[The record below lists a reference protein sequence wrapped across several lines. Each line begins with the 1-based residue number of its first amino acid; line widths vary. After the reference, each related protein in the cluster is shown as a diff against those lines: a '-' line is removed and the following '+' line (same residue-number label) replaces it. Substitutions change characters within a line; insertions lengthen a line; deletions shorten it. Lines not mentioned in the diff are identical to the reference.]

1 MKVIITESQY
11 NFLINL
17 INENNEVVI
26 DLNEPIDLSKYD
38 SIDEIIRAVKSL
50 SLRHGK
56 GTQSRNIYL
65 NIDNLLS
72 SLENISDKNL
82 FNSYIKII
90 MNLISKYKSG
100 SYTLKKLQVL
110 LDSMLSMN
118 ESEMLKKMEDII
130 NIYDDSRFEE
140 KHKKSLF
147 KELEKPNPDFLNFYN
162 KTIKK
167 FREYELSFVEGSD
180 SPFTSFFTS
189 PRLSIEL
196 SKDLNYLNVYVSRS
210 DFNEKS
216 TDVEKVNYLISKLV
230 QVKSFS
236 KSPNEIISEMISM
249 LSFKINFNFS
259 DKNVKADLKVVKNLL
274 YFDPSSVKT
283 FVVAKQGQDV
293 EIKNNPYNKPY
304 YLSEFFK
311 VDATKENEQFL
322 LNGLSYMPKIK
333 DVKESFKVLMDSLSK
348 NLRQNLLSS
357 DMGEKI
363 INHLTN
369 NLAGMIFSNSIF
381 IPKDYI
387 KFYWNNVGYANKPRL
402 SIYYEVIVNPM
413 IFKLQHGEN
422 GFEQYLKK

>member
-56 GTQSRNIYL
+56 GTQSRSIYL

-110 LDSMLSMN
+110 LDSMLSMG

-140 KHKKSLF
+140 KHKKGLF

-196 SKDLNYLNVYVSRS
+196 SKDLNYLNVNVFKS
-210 DFNEKS
+210 DFNDKS
-216 TDVEKVNYLISKLV
+216 SDVEKVNYLISKLV

-236 KSPNEIISEMISM
+236 KSPNEIISEMIS
-249 LSFKINFNFS
+249 LLNFKINFNFS

-274 YFDPSSVKT
+274 YFDPLSVKT
-283 FVVAKQGQDV
+283 FVIAKQGQDV

-322 LNGLSYMPKIK
+322 LNGLSYMPKMK

-402 SIYYEVIVNPM
+402 SIYYEVIDNPM
-413 IFKLQHGEN
+413 IFKLQRGEN

>member
-26 DLNEPIDLSKYD
+26 DLNQPIDLSKYN

-65 NIDNLLS
+65 DIDNLLS

-100 SYTLKKLQVL
+100 SYTLKKLQIL
-110 LDSMLSMN
+110 LDSMLSMG

-196 SKDLNYLNVYVSRS
+196 SKDLNYLNVHVSKL

-216 TDVEKVNYLISKLV
+216 SDVEKVNYLISKMV

-236 KSPNEIISEMISM
+236 KSPNEIISEMIS
-249 LSFKINFNFS
+249 LLNFKINFNFS
-259 DKNVKADLKVVKNLL
+259 NKNVKADLKVVKNLL
-274 YFDPSSVKT
+274 YFDPLSVKT
-283 FVVAKQGQDV
+283 FVIAKQGQDV

-322 LNGLSYMPKIK
+322 LNGLSYMPKMK
-333 DVKESFKVLMDSLSK
+333 DDKESFKVLMDSLSK

-363 INHLTN
+363 INHLTE

-387 KFYWNNVGYANKPRL
+387 KFYWNNVGYASKPRL
-402 SIYYEVIVNPM
+402 SIYYEVIDNPM
-413 IFKLQHGEN
+413 IFKMQRGNN

>member
-17 INENNEVVI
+17 ISENNEVVI

-56 GTQSRNIYL
+56 GTQSRSIYL
-65 NIDNLLS
+65 NIDELLS
-72 SLENISDKNL
+72 SLENISDKSL

-110 LDSMLSMN
+110 LDSMLSMD

-196 SKDLNYLNVYVSRS
+196 SKDLNYLNVYVSKS

-216 TDVEKVNYLISKLV
+216 SDVEKVNYLISKLV

-402 SIYYEVIVNPM
+402 SIYYEVIANPM

>member
-11 NFLINL
+11 NLLIDF
-17 INENNEVVI
+17 INENDEVVI
-26 DLNEPIDLSKYD
+26 DLNEPIDLSKYN
-38 SIDEIIRAVKSL
+38 SFDEIIRAVKSL

-56 GTQSRNIYL
+56 GTQSRSSYL
-65 NIDNLLS
+65 DIDNLLS
-72 SLENISDKNL
+72 SLENISDKTL

-90 MNLISKYKSG
+90 MSLISKYKSG
-100 SYTLKKLQVL
+100 SYTLKKLQSL
-110 LDSMLSMN
+110 LESMFSMD
-118 ESEMLKKMEDII
+118 EVDMFKKMEDII

-147 KELEKPNPDFLNFYN
+147 KELEKSNPDFLNFYN
-162 KTIKK
+162 KTLKK
-167 FREYELSFVEGSD
+167 FREYELSFIEGSN
-180 SPFTSFFTS
+180 SPFSSFFTS

-196 SKDLNYLNVYVSRS
+196 SKDLNYLNVFVSKV
-210 DFNEKS
+210 DFNDKS
-216 TDVEKVNYLISKLV
+216 SDVEKVNYLISKLV

-236 KSPNEIISEMISM
+236 KSPNEIIYEMISM

-259 DKNVKADLKVVKNLL
+259 DKNVKADLKVNKNLL
-274 YFDPSSVKT
+274 YFDSSSVKT
-283 FVVAKQGQDV
+283 IVVARQGQDI
-293 EIKNNPYNKPY
+293 EIKNNPYEKPY

-311 VDATKENEQFL
+311 VDATKENEQIL

-333 DVKESFKVLMDSLSK
+333 DEKESFKVLMDSLSK

-369 NLAGMIFSNSIF
+369 NLAGMIFSNSTF
-381 IPKDYI
+381 IPKDNI

-402 SIYYEVIVNPM
+402 SIYYEVDKNPTVY
-413 IFKLQHGEN
+413 KLQYGD
-422 GFEQYLKK
+422 GGYEQYLKK

>member
-11 NFLINL
+11 NFLIDF
-17 INENNEVVI
+17 INENDEVVI

-65 NIDNLLS
+65 DIDNLLS
-72 SLENISDKNL
+72 SLENISDKTL

-100 SYTLKKLQVL
+100 SYTLKKLQIL
-110 LDSMLSMN
+110 LESMLSMD

-189 PRLSIEL
+189 PRLGIEL
-196 SKDLNYLNVYVSRS
+196 SKDLNYLNVYISRS
-210 DFNEKS
+210 DFNGKS
-216 TDVEKVNYLISKLV
+216 SDVEKVNYLISKLA

-274 YFDPSSVKT
+274 YFDSSSVKT
-283 FVVAKQGQDV
+283 IVVAKQGQDV

-322 LNGLSYMPKIK
+322 LNGLSYMPKMK
-333 DVKESFKVLMDSLSK
+333 DIKESFKVLMGSLSK

-363 INHLTN
+363 INHLTD
-369 NLAGMIFSNSIF
+369 NLAGMIFSNLIF

-402 SIYYEVIVNPM
+402 SIYYEVISNPM
-413 IFKLQHGEN
+413 IYKLQHGEN

>member
-56 GTQSRNIYL
+56 GTQSRSIYL
-65 NIDNLLS
+65 DIDNLLS

-110 LDSMLSMN
+110 LDSMLSMG

-167 FREYELSFVEGSD
+167 FREYELSFVEGTN

-196 SKDLNYLNVYVSRS
+196 SKDLNYLNVNVSKS

-216 TDVEKVNYLISKLV
+216 SDVEKVNYLISKLV

-259 DKNVKADLKVVKNLL
+259 DKNVKSDLKVVKNLL
-274 YFDPSSVKT
+274 YFDPLSVKT
-283 FVVAKQGQDV
+283 FVIAKQGQDV

-322 LNGLSYMPKIK
+322 LNGLSYMPKMK

-402 SIYYEVIVNPM
+402 SIYYEVIDNPM
-413 IFKLQHGEN
+413 IFKMQRGDN

>member
-196 SKDLNYLNVYVSRS
+196 SKDLNYLNVYVSKS

-216 TDVEKVNYLISKLV
+216 SDVEKVNYLISKLV

-402 SIYYEVIVNPM
+402 SIYYEVIANPM

>member
-17 INENNEVVI
+17 ISENNEVVI
-26 DLNEPIDLSKYD
+26 DLNEPIDLSKYN

-65 NIDNLLS
+65 DIDNLLS

-110 LDSMLSMN
+110 LDSMLSMG

-140 KHKKSLF
+140 KYKKGLF

-196 SKDLNYLNVYVSRS
+196 SKDLNYLNVNVSKS
-210 DFNEKS
+210 DFNDKS
-216 TDVEKVNYLISKLV
+216 SDVEKVNYLISKMV

-236 KSPNEIISEMISM
+236 KTPNEIISEMIS
-249 LSFKINFNFS
+249 LLNFKINFNFS
-259 DKNVKADLKVVKNLL
+259 NKNVKADLKVVKNLL
-274 YFDPSSVKT
+274 YFDPLSVKT
-283 FVVAKQGQDV
+283 FVIAKQGQDV
-293 EIKNNPYNKPY
+293 EIKNNSYNKPY

-322 LNGLSYMPKIK
+322 LNGLSYMPKMK

-363 INHLTN
+363 INHLTE

-387 KFYWNNVGYANKPRL
+387 KFYWNNVGYASKPRL
-402 SIYYEVIVNPM
+402 SIYYEVIDNPM
-413 IFKLQHGEN
+413 IFKMQRGNN

>member
-11 NFLINL
+11 NFLIDF
-17 INENNEVVI
+17 INENDEVVI

-65 NIDNLLS
+65 DIDNLLS
-72 SLENISDKNL
+72 SLENISDKTL

-100 SYTLKKLQVL
+100 SYTLKKLQIL
-110 LDSMLSMN
+110 LESMLSMD

-189 PRLSIEL
+189 PRLGIEL
-196 SKDLNYLNVYVSRS
+196 SKDLNYLNVYIYRS
-210 DFNEKS
+210 DFNGK
-216 TDVEKVNYLISKLV
+216 
-230 QVKSFS
+230 
-236 KSPNEIISEMISM
+236 
-249 LSFKINFNFS
+249 
-259 DKNVKADLKVVKNLL
+259 
-274 YFDPSSVKT
+274 
-283 FVVAKQGQDV
+283 
-293 EIKNNPYNKPY
+293 
-304 YLSEFFK
+304 
-311 VDATKENEQFL
+311 
-322 LNGLSYMPKIK
+322 
-333 DVKESFKVLMDSLSK
+333 
-348 NLRQNLLSS
+348 
-357 DMGEKI
+357 
-363 INHLTN
+363 
-369 NLAGMIFSNSIF
+369 
-381 IPKDYI
+381 
-387 KFYWNNVGYANKPRL
+387 
-402 SIYYEVIVNPM
+402 
-413 IFKLQHGEN
+413 
-422 GFEQYLKK
+422 

>member
-17 INENNEVVI
+17 ISENNEVVI
-26 DLNEPIDLSKYD
+26 DLNEPIDLSKYN

-65 NIDNLLS
+65 DIDNLLS

-110 LDSMLSMN
+110 LDSMLSMG

-196 SKDLNYLNVYVSRS
+196 SKDLNYLNVNVSKS

-216 TDVEKVNYLISKLV
+216 SDVEKVNYLISKMV

-259 DKNVKADLKVVKNLL
+259 EKNVKADLKVVKNLL
-274 YFDPSSVKT
+274 YFDPLSVKT
-283 FVVAKQGQDV
+283 FVIAKQGQDV

-311 VDATKENEQFL
+311 VDATKENEEFL
-322 LNGLSYMPKIK
+322 MNGLSYMPKMK
-333 DVKESFKVLMDSLSK
+333 DVKESFKVLMESLSK

-363 INHLTN
+363 INHLTE

-402 SIYYEVIVNPM
+402 SIYYEVVGNPI

>member
-17 INENNEVVI
+17 ISENNEVVI
-26 DLNEPIDLSKYD
+26 DLNQPIDLSKYN

-56 GTQSRNIYL
+56 KTQSRNIYL
-65 NIDNLLS
+65 DIDNLLS

-100 SYTLKKLQVL
+100 SYTLKKLQIL
-110 LDSMLSMN
+110 LDSMLSMG

-196 SKDLNYLNVYVSRS
+196 SKDLNYLNVNVSKS
-210 DFNEKS
+210 DFNDKS
-216 TDVEKVNYLISKLV
+216 SDVEKVNYLISKMV

-236 KSPNEIISEMISM
+236 KSPNEIISEMIS
-249 LSFKINFNFS
+249 LLNFKINFNFS
-259 DKNVKADLKVVKNLL
+259 NKNVKADLKVVKNLL
-274 YFDPSSVKT
+274 YFDPLSVKT
-283 FVVAKQGQDV
+283 FVIAKQGQDV

-322 LNGLSYMPKIK
+322 LNGLSYMPKMK

-363 INHLTN
+363 INHLTD

-387 KFYWNNVGYANKPRL
+387 KFYWNNVGYASKPRL
-402 SIYYEVIVNPM
+402 SIYYEVIDNPM
-413 IFKLQHGEN
+413 IFKLQRGDN